1 MGQPYVYRKPLI
13 KRNDYTVEEIEK
25 KYSEHELSQ
34 LVLFDNIFYYPQK
47 IYHPG
52 KLCSEC
58 RNDTITKEFQLSENK
73 ECLKCYEIAKK
84 ENYDYIM
91 KYIAEGNIKFEGD
104 CILENKLYLGGIES
118 SFLKEELKKMGI
130 THILMVGYFM
140 TPLFPEDF
148 TYENIEVN
156 DNKNENILRYFIKAI
171 KFIEQSKICYTH
183 CQLGKSRSAAFAI
196 AYVMFK
202 NKIHF
207 SPAFNLVRSKR
218 LVAFPNEGFQCQLED
233 LDIILN
239 NYDYDLDK
247 CDNFIKKYLE
257 NKEKLKNTEKEYLK
271 KRKKEKMVFGNDNY
285 GCERI
290 LFSDNDDDDDDG
302 NDDKNFDE
310 KKVDNIKNDV
320 EEKEVEIKAVEAN
333 KNEENERNEN
343 LVKNET
349 EDGPKLE
356 EKNNEVI
363 SEENDADEK
372 KIEESNE

>member
-1 MGQPYVYRKPLI
+1 MGQPYVYRRPLI

-34 LVLFDNIFYYPQK
+34 LVLFHNIFYYPQK

-91 KYIAEGNIKFEGD
+91 KYIDEGNIKFEGD

-183 CQLGKSRSAAFAI
+183 CQLGKSRSAAFTI

-247 CDNFIKKYLE
+247 CDDFIKKYFE

-349 EDGPKLE
+349 EDDPKLE

-363 SEENDADEK
+363 SEENNADEK